1 MATENQLIIITA
13 PFNCGYCKKAQK
25 ELPTLCESK
34 GWELLE
40 IENEP
45 GDEAFQVETY
55 PTILIRVNEE
65 LKDTKKGYNFNS
77 LKGVLE
83 TY

>member
-1 MATENQLIIITA
+1 MSKQLILITA
-13 PFNCGYCKKAQK
+13 PFGCGHCEKAK
-25 ELPTLCESK
+25 NDLPDWTRQN
-34 GWELLE
+34 GWEFIE
-40 IENEP
+40 IKNEGQGSEDDFP
-45 GDEAFQVETY
+45 VETY